1 MAVFCSSILLF
12 LTIPS
17 SKADELGA
25 ALANLKELQVLLEQD
40 TQYVNVDH
48 PRYAAQSRDCIQ
60 KFENSTIAEEVTQRD
75 SCLRALSR
83 GEAEKATR
91 LARITETGASIE
103 KLNQEIAKLRSE
115 NAAANSQTGSS
126 NTNGSSSSSSSQS
139 AGIPSAS
146 PTPSSTTTQES
157 QELGSG
163 ISGNAVAQESL
174 SPTKASESQ
183 KATPS
188 QSPNVVSKNQP
199 AAAVAK
205 AQVKKRTITCTKG
218 KTVRKVTAVKPVCPK
233 GFKLKR

>member
-1 MAVFCSSILLF
+1 MF

-17 SKADELGA
+17 SKADELGV
-25 ALANLKELQVLLEQD
+25 ALANLKELQILLEQD

-60 KFENSTIAEEVTQRD
+60 KFENSTIPDEVTQRD

-91 LARITETGASIE
+91 LQRITVTSASIE

-115 NAAANSQTGSS
+115 NAAASSQTGSS
-126 NTNGSSSSSSSQS
+126 STSGSSPSSSSQTP
-139 AGIPSAS
+139 GIPSAS
-146 PTPSSTTTQES
+146 PTPSLTTTQES
-157 QELGSG
+157 QELD
-163 ISGNAVAQESL
+163 SGNTAIPVAQESL

-188 QSPNVVSKNQP
+188 QSPNMVSKNQP
-199 AAAVAK
+199 AASVTK
-205 AQVKKRTITCTKG
+205 APVKKRTITCIKG
-218 KTVRKVTAVKPVCPK
+218 KTVRKVTAIKPICPK
-233 GFKLKR
+233 GFKLKK